1 MAIEGTFVQEVSTR
15 RRNRFPRAWRLSGW
29 RFRRR
34 CLQGRRGTTP
44 SHPCNTHGAADK
56 VRHRHFAVAWK
67 ISPRFRNLL
76 FVNQDQAIILDSVAI
91 CSCSTAR
98 ITYAEVVREDLV
110 PLWIEVDVI
119 CAPTLAMLR
128 GETVFAQLP
137 CQRVLDEEPGSR
149 IVDPV
154 RPASPAG
161 GNFLYN

>member
-1 MAIEGTFVQEVSTR
+1 MAIERTFVQEVSTR

-34 CLQGRRGTTP
+34 CLQRRRGTTP
-44 SHPCNTHGAADK
+44 PHPRNTHGAADK

-67 ISPRFRNLL
+67 KSPRFRNLL
-76 FVNQDQAIILDSVAI
+76 YVNKNQAIILDAVTI

-98 ITYAEVVREDLV
+98 ITNAKVVCPDLAL
-110 PLWIEVDVI
+110 LWIEVDVI
-119 CAPTLAMLR
+119 CAITLAMRR

-154 RPASPAG
+154 RPTPPLG
-161 GNFLYN
+161 TKFR

>member
-29 RFRRR
+29 RFRRW
-34 CLQGRRGTTP
+34 CLQRRRGTTP
-44 SHPCNTHGAADK
+44 PHPCNMHGAADK
-56 VRHRHFAVAWK
+56 VRNLHDAVAWK
-67 ISPRFRNLL
+67 ISPRLRNLL
-76 FVNQDQAIILDSVAI
+76 FVNKDQAIILDAITI

-98 ITYAEVVREDLV
+98 VTYAEMVREDLV

-119 CAPTLAMLR
+119 CAITLAMRR

-154 RPASPAG
+154 RPASPTG
-161 GNFLYN
+161 GKFR